1 MPRGRN
7 VFQGGFLGLDNIGVF
22 DRSAPLPTGGHINQ
36 SDGTAWMAMYS
47 LNLMRI
53 ALELARENPV
63 YQDIA
68 TKFFEHFLHIAAAMN
83 NIGDGD
89 YVLWN
94 EEDQFFY
101 DVLQLPNGRKMSL
114 KVRSMVG
121 LIPLFALEVLP
132 QALLD
137 EVPEFTRRMK
147 WFLDYRP
154 ELHALVSHWEEK
166 GVHGCHLVSLLRGHR
181 MKALLRRML
190 DETEFLSDYGVRA
203 LSRVHADQPYE
214 FGCTGERLEVGYWPA
229 ESLSNLFG
237 GNSNWRGPIWF
248 PVNYLLISSLRRF
261 HDYYGD
267 EFQVECPVGSGQNL
281 SIRQVADELSR
292 RLSRLFTRN
301 NEGRRAVFGESEK
314 HQHDPHFRDHL
325 LFYEYFHGDSG
336 RGVGASHQTGWS
348 GLVAN
353 LIHELHA
360 VPNKP

>member
-1 MPRGRN
+1 
-7 VFQGGFLGLDNIGVF
+7 
-22 DRSAPLPTGGHINQ
+22 
-36 SDGTAWMAMYS
+36 
-47 LNLMRI
+47 
-53 ALELARENPV
+53 
-63 YQDIA
+63 
-68 TKFFEHFLHIAAAMN
+68 
-83 NIGDGD
+83 
-89 YVLWN
+89 
-94 EEDQFFY
+94 
-101 DVLQLPNGRKMSL
+101 
-114 KVRSMVG
+114 
-121 LIPLFALEVLP
+121 
-132 QALLD
+132 
-137 EVPEFTRRMK
+137 
-147 WFLDYRP
+147 
-154 ELHALVSHWEEK
+154 
-166 GVHGCHLVSLLRGHR
+166 
-181 MKALLRRML
+181 ML